1 MNSADE
7 TAAAD
12 AAASSSSSSP
22 GSLGADD
29 LLPILSFAIL
39 RSKLPQLASES
50 RAMSEFIHESYQMG
64 EEGYCLIS
72 IQTAI
77 GYLMRLDEEG

>member
-1 MNSADE
+1 MPSV
-7 TAAAD
+7 AA
-12 AAASSSSSSP
+12 P

-39 RSKLPQLASES
+39 RSNLPQLASES

-72 IQTAI
+72 VQTAI
-77 GYLMRLDEEG
+77 GYLMRLDDDG